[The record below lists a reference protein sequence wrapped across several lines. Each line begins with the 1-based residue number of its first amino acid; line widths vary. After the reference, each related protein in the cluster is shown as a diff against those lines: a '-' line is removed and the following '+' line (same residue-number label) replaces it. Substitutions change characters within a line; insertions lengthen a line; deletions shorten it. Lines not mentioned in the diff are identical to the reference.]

1 MICDIFF
8 NKWIIAIIGLLVI
21 VVGACVYYYYY
32 VTAPLSIEATKTLE
46 KLTQEETSKKV
57 DSGDEAKEVNNL
69 QDKSMKEN
77 RKLSDTSDI
86 IDATAE
92 RQKAAEEFHV
102 NGSTS
107 SNPLFADGVPE
118 HLQCPKELV
127 GFYTTEVSVENLRK
141 IGEIAN
147 EVVER
152 FNPNRPLPD
161 VWPQFIEAEIYYHA
175 NADPDKKGLGVAA
188 NRFDWGVQSILD
200 YPEIVVLL
208 REDPIRATDM
218 MMVEQAGWDPDW
230 NLHDLPDGRKFRTD
244 NGFYYEF
251 IYSSG
256 NDDKF
261 TGTIYGLGHSGRDA
275 ERITI
280 DLNETTDEEL
290 ENLGGWNYNI
300 NPYTAGLYKLGD
312 NKVLEDNN

>member
-1 MICDIFF
+1 MMRDIFF
-8 NKWIIAIIGLLVI
+8 NKWIITMIGLLVI
-21 VVGACVYYYYY
+21 VAGACVCYYYYA
-32 VTAPLSIEATKTLE
+32 TAPLSNEATKTLE
-46 KLTQEETSKKV
+46 KLSQRETTKKV
-57 DSGDEAKEVNNL
+57 DSVDEAEVVDNPQGKFL
-69 QDKSMKEN
+69 GEKQKTI
-77 RKLSDTSDI
+77 SDTSDI

-92 RQKAAEEFHV
+92 REKAATISEEFHV

-141 IGEIAN
+141 IGVIAN

-161 VWPQFIEAEIYYHA
+161 IWPQFLEAEIYYHA
-175 NADPDKKGLGVAA
+175 NADPAKKGLGVAA

-218 MMVEQAGWDPDW
+218 MMVEQGEWEPNW
-230 NLHDLPDGRKFRTD
+230 NLHELPDGRKFRTD

-256 NDDKF
+256 NDDNF
-261 TGTIYGLGHSGRDA
+261 TGKIYSLGHSGSDA
-275 ERITI
+275 ERVTI

-290 ENLGGWNYNI
+290 EDLGGWNYNI
-300 NPYTAGLYKLGD
+300 NPYTTGLYKLGD
-312 NKVLEDNN
+312 NK

>member
-1 MICDIFF
+1 MIRDIFF

-21 VVGACVYYYYY
+21 VAAACVCYYYYA
-32 VTAPLSIEATKTLE
+32 TLPLSIEATKASE
-46 KLTQEETSKKV
+46 KLNQRETTQKAETDNEAEVV
-57 DSGDEAKEVNNL
+57 DYP
-69 QDKSMKEN
+69 QDKSLGEK
-77 RKLSDTSDI
+77 RKTLSDTSDI
-86 IDATAE
+86 KNPSAE
-92 RQKAAEEFHV
+92 RQKAATISEELHIS
-102 NGSTS
+102 GSTS

-118 HLQCPKELV
+118 HLQCPEELV

-152 FNPNRPLPD
+152 YNPNRPLPD

-175 NADPDKKGLGVAA
+175 NADPAKKGLGVAA
-188 NRFDWGVQSILD
+188 NRFDWGIQSILD

-208 REDPIRATDM
+208 REDPIRASDM
-218 MMVEQAGWDPDW
+218 MMVEQGGWEPDW
-230 NLHDLPDGRKFRTD
+230 NLHELPDGRKFRTD

-261 TGTIYGLGHSGRDA
+261 TGTIYSLGHSGSDA

-300 NPYTAGLYKLGD
+300 NPYTTGLYKLGD
-312 NKVLEDNN
+312 NN

>member
-1 MICDIFF
+1 MIRDIFF
-8 NKWIIAIIGLLVI
+8 NKWVIAIIGLLVI
-21 VVGACVYYYYY
+21 VAGACIWYYYYA
-32 VTAPLSIEATKTLE
+32 TTPLSIEATKTLE
-46 KLTQEETSKKV
+46 KQSQKETTKIV
-57 DSGDEAKEVNNL
+57 DSDDEAEVVDNPQEKFL
-69 QDKSMKEN
+69 GEKQKTI
-77 RKLSDTSDI
+77 SDTSDI
-86 IDATAE
+86 TDATAE
-92 RQKAAEEFHV
+92 SQKAATISEEFHF

-107 SNPLFADGVPE
+107 SNPLFANGVPE

-127 GFYTTEVSVENLRK
+127 GFYTTEVPVENLRK

-152 FNPNRPLPD
+152 YNPNRPLPD

-175 NADPDKKGLGVAA
+175 NADPVKKGLGVAA
-188 NRFDWGVQSILD
+188 NRFDWGIQSILD

-218 MMVEQAGWDPDW
+218 MMIEQGEWEPNW
-230 NLHDLPDGRKFRTD
+230 NLHELPDGRKFRTD

-256 NDDKF
+256 NDDNF
-261 TGTIYGLGHSGRDA
+261 TGKIYSLGHSGSDA

-300 NPYTAGLYKLGD
+300 NPYTTGLYKLGD
-312 NKVLEDNN
+312 NK